1 VEVTKNGKIDGACD
15 GKNIWDDNIWGF
27 APHHFNMAI
36 VKVGDQ
42 NVVDMGELCKVMDT
56 EFENL
61 QYDLSDR
68 GFKDYVRQFMKS
80 E

>member
-1 VEVTKNGKIDGACD
+1 MEVTKNGKIDGACD